1 MCICQFIVSLGCASS
16 KISPQSSSPLI
27 LNKKCIALKTLVP
40 SSFVMTEHACQRQQL
55 SNSYLLDM
63 HVHVYTDTTTSS
75 ACNVHVYVD

>member
-40 SSFVMTEHACQRQQL
+40 SSFVMTKHACQHQL
-55 SNSYLLDM
+55 SNYYLLDI

-75 ACNVHVYVD
+75 ARNVHVYVD